1 MKIGRSPKWQHE
13 DPKVRL
19 KALADPLLEQLTIAS
34 LANDDPDLDV
44 RAAAIARLD
53 DVQQLLSFSTGSGP
67 AAIAEAAV
75 SRLAD
80 IYSTASELPAQA
92 LPRALLMAI
101 ACAAENTELRLAS
114 VSRIDTETDLLSL
127 LATDNHSKVWQQC
140 ARQLT
145 NAEALEQVHKD
156 FQSRDKNVVHIVKD
170 KLQQQ
175 QDSRQAA
182 EQRMHHCQT
191 TAAALISLANSEFIG
206 DYTRRFKHLQS
217 QWQLLIN
224 TGLPADFSPAL
235 HAEADAAMARSQAL
249 IEDRQAQ
256 QAQQQLAAQQI
267 VETLEGLATDLL
279 ATPVRLA
286 EVAASIKTAEA
297 QWPAT
302 GQAEDPL
309 ASRYQ
314 QTLPTLQALATA
326 FSHYQVLTGL
336 DSNSAM
342 ATRTAAAA
350 NIHWPEGFAQ
360 PADLA
365 ERLSQLA
372 ASNAAEQQQQARHA
386 ADLAALDKQLADL
399 ATQLE
404 GGHLK
409 PATRLHSTINK
420 KLETLK
426 QAGVS
431 PGAIHTR
438 AEQQLQSE
446 AKLAELRDWQ
456 GFATNPKRL
465 ELCETMEHLRDDAG
479 ITPEEKAKAIKEMQE
494 QWKTLG
500 SSDSRE
506 GQKLWSRF
514 KRASDAAYE
523 PCAAFFKQQR
533 ATREL
538 NLKNKLSICDSL
550 ELFEKDNNWD
560 SADWKAVNDI
570 ISKAQN
576 QWRDYNDIPRHKYK
590 KLQQRFVDIIDTLRA
605 RISAEQ
611 GRNHELKRTLIQH
624 LETLMA
630 NAAPAAELVE
640 ATKRAQREWQQIGI
654 CERRV
659 DQKLWKQ
666 FRTQCDAVFE
676 RRDAAVTETKQV
688 VNAARQQAQQICGQM
703 QQAIRDDSID
713 RAQIQQ
719 LQAAFRQVD
728 LDHADTK
735 LRKDFDNLCKQANQT
750 IKARGVT
757 QVKAA
762 IAELRRRAHLCQQLE
777 QAGSDP
783 QAILAQWDSD
793 TELPADWQTRIDARR
808 TQAESLERA
817 QGPAL
822 ANNLEQAE
830 MLCVRLE
837 ILAGLES
844 PPAAQQRRMQYQVAR
859 LNRELSQGIKETRTP
874 DEQLREIQIDWYCL
888 GGLPEDAAELYRR
901 FSQAE
906 AKLGF
911 A

>member
-19 KALADPLLEQLTIAS
+19 TALTDPLLEQMTIAT
-34 LANDDPDLDV
+34 LANADPDLSV
-44 RAAAIARLD
+44 RVAAIARLD
-53 DVQQLLSFSTGSGP
+53 DVAQLLEFSTQRAPEG
-67 AAIAEAAV
+67 IAEAAV
-75 SRLAD
+75 SRLAG
-80 IYSTASELPAQA
+80 IYSAANQLPEQA
-92 LPRALLMAI
+92 LPKTLLMAI
-101 ACAAENTELRLAS
+101 ACSAESTDLRLAS
-114 VSRIDTETDLLSL
+114 VGRIDAEADLLAL
-127 LATDNHSKVWQQC
+127 LAADNHSKVWQQC

-145 NAEALEQVHKD
+145 QASALEQVYKD
-156 FQSRDKNVVHIVKD
+156 FLSRDKSVVHIVKD

-182 EQRMHHCQT
+182 EQRMHLCQT
-191 TAAALISLANSEFIG
+191 TAAALISIANSEFIG

-217 QWQLLIN
+217 QWQMIIDE
-224 TGLPADFSPAL
+224 GLPVDFSPAL
-235 HAEADAAMARSQAL
+235 QTEAVAAMARSQGL
-249 IEDRQAQ
+249 IEAHQAQ
-256 QAQQQLAAQQI
+256 QAEQHLAAQQV
-267 VETLEGLATDLL
+267 VEALESLAADLAT
-279 ATPVRLA
+279 TPARL
-286 EVAASIKTAEA
+286 EELQASLQAAEA
-297 QWPAT
+297 QWPAALD
-302 GQAEDPL
+302 AEDPL
-309 ASRYQ
+309 ASRYH

-326 FSHYQVLTGL
+326 FSHYQALTGL
-336 DSNSAM
+336 AAGTAI
-342 ATRTAAAA
+342 ATLTAAAA
-350 NIHWPEGFAQ
+350 NIQWPEGFAQ

-365 ERLSQLA
+365 EKLSQLA
-372 ASNAAEQQQQARHA
+372 ASSAAEQQLQARHA
-386 ADLAALDKQLADL
+386 ADLTALDKQLGEL

-409 PATRLHSTINK
+409 PATRLHGTINK

-426 QAGVS
+426 KAGVS
-431 PGAIHTR
+431 PSAISER
-438 AEQQLQSE
+438 VEQQVQSE
-446 AKLAELRDWQ
+446 AKLVELRDWQ
-456 GFATNPKRL
+456 GFATNPKRQ

-479 ITPEEKAKAIKEMQE
+479 IAPEEKAKAIKEMQE

-590 KLQQRFVDIIDTLRA
+590 KLQQRFMDIIAILRA

-611 GRNHELKRTLIQH
+611 ERNHELKRALILH
-624 LETLMA
+624 IETLMA
-630 NAAPAAELVE
+630 NEAPAAELVE

-654 CERRV
+654 SERRV

-688 VNAARQQAQQICGQM
+688 VNAARQEAQQICGQM
-703 QQAIRDDSID
+703 QQAIREDTID
-713 RAQIQQ
+713 RAQIKQ
-719 LQAAFRQVD
+719 LQADFRQIN
-728 LDHADTK
+728 LDRSDTK
-735 LRKDFDNLCKQANQT
+735 VRKDFDNLCKQANQT
-750 IKARGVT
+750 IKARGAT
-757 QVKAA
+757 LVKAA
-762 IAELRRRAHLCQQLE
+762 VAELRRRAHLCQQLE
-777 QAGSDP
+777 QPGSD
-783 QAILAQWDSD
+783 QQTVLDQWDND
-793 TELPADWQTRIDARR
+793 IELPADWQKRIDARR
-808 TQAESLERA
+808 AQAQSPAQA

-822 ANNLEQAE
+822 AENLEQAE

-837 ILAGLES
+837 ILAGVDS
-844 PPAAQQRRMQYQVAR
+844 PPSAQQRRMQYQVAR
-859 LNRELSQGIKETRTP
+859 LNKELSQGLKETRTP

-888 GGLPEDAAELYRR
+888 GSLPGDAAELYQR

-906 AKLGF
+906 ARLGF